1 MSSGAHIID
10 LIFKEEIDLKRTIS
24 LVLVFVMMFATS
36 AVATPEL
43 DENLLNEAT
52 LNEKL
57 LEIGEQ

>member
-1 MSSGAHIID
+1 M
-10 LIFKEEIDLKRTIS
+10 IFKEEIDLKRTIS